1 MAALKELDVR
11 STSSMVRLIH
21 SESINIGDS
30 FDDDMADLY
39 YYVSIRSSEKLLF
52 NQGGGWVLWL
62 SGLESAR
69 DSDFCV
75 LCANKKNQTKLVKVT
90 NKMICSSLPV

>member
-1 MAALKELDVR
+1 MAALKELDDR

-39 YYVSIRSSEKLLF
+39 YYVSNRSFS
-52 NQGGGWVLWL
+52 
-62 SGLESAR
+62 
-69 DSDFCV
+69 
-75 LCANKKNQTKLVKVT
+75 
-90 NKMICSSLPV
+90 